1 MTLPSKPPGSTPP
14 STPLGTGPA
23 TSPSAGRPAVDFLFS
38 LERFGMKFGLTNIAT
53 LCAALGNPQQAFPSV
68 IVAGTNGKGSVTAM
82 VDTALRAAGRRSAR
96 YTSPHLLRL
105 EERFVIEGAEVAPAA
120 LDRAAAR
127 IQQAAE
133 SLVASGRLAALPTFF
148 ECTTAMAFDLFREAA
163 VEIAVLEVGLG
174 GRLDSTNIVSPM
186 AAAIVSIDFDHE
198 EQLGPTLASIAAE
211 KAGVIK
217 PGIPVVCGPLPAE
230 ALGVIAD
237 VCTAQGAT
245 LIRTDTD
252 AVLAARVASLHV
264 ALPGEHQKANA
275 AVALALLDAINRDLT
290 RGVRVDEEAMRA
302 GVTTAT
308 WPGRLETFETPH
320 GPVLLD
326 AAHNPAGARALASYL
341 HAVAPGG
348 VTLVFGVMRDKAAA
362 EMLAAL
368 APAAASIVCTT
379 PPTPRALPAEELAAL
394 ARGMG
399 LRAEAVSEP
408 SQAIARASAEGRLV
422 VVAGSIFLIGPVR
435 EWLGRDI
442 VR

>member
-1 MTLPSKPPGSTPP
+1 
-14 STPLGTGPA
+14 
-23 TSPSAGRPAVDFLFS
+23 
-38 LERFGMKFGLTNIAT
+38 MKFGLANIAR
-53 LCAALGNPQQAFPSV
+53 LCAALDNPQQAFPSV

-96 YTSPHLLRL
+96 YTSPHLQRL
-105 EERFVIEGAEVAPAA
+105 EERFVIAGTEVTPAV

-133 SLVASGRLAALPTFF
+133 SLVASGGLAALPTFF

-198 EQLGPTLASIAAE
+198 EQLGRTLASIAAE

-230 ALGVIAD
+230 ALAVVAGVCA
-237 VCTAQGAT
+237 AQGAT
-245 LIRTDTD
+245 LIRTDSD
-252 AVLAARVASLHV
+252 AALAARVASLQV

-379 PPTPRALPAEELAAL
+379 PPNPRALPAAELAEL

-408 SQAIARASAEGRLV
+408 SEAIARASAEGRLV

-435 EWLGRDI
+435 ERLGRDI

>member
-1 MTLPSKPPGSTPP
+1 
-14 STPLGTGPA
+14 
-23 TSPSAGRPAVDFLFS
+23 
-38 LERFGMKFGLTNIAT
+38 MKFGLANIAR
-53 LCAALGNPQQAFPSV
+53 LCAALGNPEQAFPSV

-96 YTSPHLLRL
+96 YTSPHLQRL
-105 EERFVIEGAEVAPAA
+105 EERFVIAGAEVAPAV
-120 LDRAAAR
+120 LDRAATR

-133 SLVASGRLAALPTFF
+133 SLVASGELAALPTFF

-198 EQLGPTLASIAAE
+198 EQLGRTLASIAAE

-230 ALGVIAD
+230 ALAVVAD
-237 VCTAQGAT
+237 VCAAQGAT

-252 AVLAARVASLHV
+252 TALAARVASLHV

-290 RGVRVDEEAMRA
+290 RGVRVDDEAMRA
-302 GVTTAT
+302 GVSTAT
-308 WPGRLETFETPH
+308 WPGRLETFETSH

-379 PPTPRALPAEELAAL
+379 PPNPRALPAAELAAL

-408 SQAIARASAEGRLV
+408 SEAIARASAEGRLV

-435 EWLGRDI
+435 ERLGRDI

>member
-1 MTLPSKPPGSTPP
+1 
-14 STPLGTGPA
+14 
-23 TSPSAGRPAVDFLFS
+23 
-38 LERFGMKFGLTNIAT
+38 MKFGLANIAR
-53 LCAALGNPQQAFPSV
+53 LCAALGNPEQAFPSV

-96 YTSPHLLRL
+96 YTSPHLQRL
-105 EERFVIEGAEVAPAA
+105 EERFVIAGAEVAPAV
-120 LDRAAAR
+120 LDRAATR

-133 SLVASGRLAALPTFF
+133 SLVASGELAALPTFF

-198 EQLGPTLASIAAE
+198 EQLGRTLASIAAE

-230 ALGVIAD
+230 ALAVVAD
-237 VCTAQGAT
+237 VCAAQGAT

-252 AVLAARVASLHV
+252 TALAARVASLHV

-290 RGVRVDEEAMRA
+290 RGVRVDDEAMRA
-302 GVTTAT
+302 GVSTAT
-308 WPGRLETFETPH
+308 WPGRLETFETPD

-379 PPTPRALPAEELAAL
+379 PPNPRALPAAELAAL

-408 SQAIARASAEGRLV
+408 SEAIARASAEGRLV

-435 EWLGRDI
+435 ERLGRDI